1 MSAVFPPVKENIY
14 ILSWPYVPRLPESLP
29 GGGRRGRS
37 RVSGF
42 PRETPPRAPGRAAGR
57 AVGGRAALSP
67 SAPPPHPPAVAR
79 GAGTHLASSRPGSP
93 PPPPPPPPSTSHSSK
108 GASLTAPHEI
118 IIHYVTRREVRE
130 CKCLDGIRG
139 NPRRDDLG
147 AVIIHLIGAWGKL
160 LDRELELNQPRK
172 GVRQGC
178 VGELASLAIFK
189 RFHLRMR
196 HKTRYYFI
204 HLVWWPLAFL
214 CMNIKFEMAAQQH
227 ILESVLW
234 AVICMVGL
242 VSRLLTF

>member
-1 MSAVFPPVKENIY
+1 MQCFLQLRKTFIFSLCPALLGAQSPSRGGHRATARSLVLSA
-14 ILSWPYVPRLPESLP
+14 LRPRTSQLEPRGRWP
-29 GGGRRGRS
+29 GGQL
-37 RVSGF
+37 VAAWLC
-42 PRETPPRAPGRAAGR
+42 PPRAPGSSPGRWYPACFFAAQIPTPRA
-57 AVGGRAALSP
+57 LP
-67 SAPPPHPPAVAR
+67 
-79 GAGTHLASSRPGSP
+79 
-93 PPPPPPPPSTSHSSK
+93 SSK

-118 IIHYVTRREVRE
+118 IIHYVTGREERE

-139 NPRRDDLG
+139 NPCRDDLG

-160 LDRELELNQPRK
+160 LDREMELNQPRK
-172 GVRQGC
+172 GARQGC

-189 RFHLRMR
+189 RFHLRMS
-196 HKTRYYFI
+196 HKMQYYFI

-214 CMNIKFEMAAQQH
+214 CMNIKFEMALQQH

>member
-1 MSAVFPPVKENIY
+1 MAARLCAPWAV
-14 ILSWPYVPRLPESLP
+14 
-29 GGGRRGRS
+29 G
-37 RVSGF
+37 SG
-42 PRETPPRAPGRAAGR
+42 PGRWCPACFLAAQIPTPR
-57 AVGGRAALSP
+57 TV
-67 SAPPPHPPAVAR
+67 
-79 GAGTHLASSRPGSP
+79 
-93 PPPPPPPPSTSHSSK
+93 HSSK

-118 IIHYVTRREVRE
+118 IIHHVTGREEKE

-139 NPRRDDLG
+139 NPCRDDLG

-160 LDRELELNQPRK
+160 LDREMELNQPRK
-172 GVRQGC
+172 GARQGC

-189 RFHLRMR
+189 RFHLRMS
-196 HKTRYYFI
+196 HKMQYYFI

-214 CMNIKFEMAAQQH
+214 CMNIKFEMALQQH

>member
-1 MSAVFPPVKENIY
+1 MAQIP
-14 ILSWPYVPRLPESLP
+14 
-29 GGGRRGRS
+29 
-37 RVSGF
+37 
-42 PRETPPRAPGRAAGR
+42 TPC
-57 AVGGRAALSP
+57 
-67 SAPPPHPPAVAR
+67 
-79 GAGTHLASSRPGSP
+79 TF
-93 PPPPPPPPSTSHSSK
+93 HSSK

-118 IIHYVTRREVRE
+118 IIHYVTRREEGE

-160 LDRELELNQPRK
+160 LDREMELNQPRK
-172 GVRQGC
+172 GARQGC
-178 VGELASLAIFK
+178 VGELVSLAIFK
-189 RFHLRMR
+189 RFHLRMS
-196 HKTRYYFI
+196 HKMQYYFI

-214 CMNIKFEMAAQQH
+214 CMNIKFEMALQQH

>member
-1 MSAVFPPVKENIY
+1 MAS
-14 ILSWPYVPRLPESLP
+14 
-29 GGGRRGRS
+29 
-37 RVSGF
+37 
-42 PRETPPRAPGRAAGR
+42 
-57 AVGGRAALSP
+57 LSP
-67 SAPPPHPPAVAR
+67 SAR
-79 GAGTHLASSRPGSP
+79 GGAGAHPASPWPSPRLRPGPRAFPSSR
-93 PPPPPPPPSTSHSSK
+93 

-118 IIHYVTRREVRE
+118 IIHYVTRREERE

-160 LDRELELNQPRK
+160 LDREMELKQLERAPAK
-172 GVRQGC
+172 AVA
-178 VGELASLAIFK
+178 GEPASLAIFK
-189 RFHLRMR
+189 RFHLRMS
-196 HKTRYYFI
+196 HKMQYYFI

-214 CMNIKFEMAAQQH
+214 CMNIKFEMALQQH

>member
-14 ILSWPYVPRLPESLP
+14 ILSWPCVPGLPESLP
-29 GGGRRGRS
+29 GGGRWGPS
-37 RVSGF
+37 ECVALGGD
-42 PRETPPRAPGRAAGR
+42 PWAEGPRAARGF
-57 AVGGRAALSP
+57 V
-67 SAPPPHPPAVAR
+67 PARPRVPAR
-79 GAGTHLASSRPGSP
+79 GAGTHPATPALGR
-93 PPPPPPPPSTSHSSK
+93 STSHSSK
-108 GASLTAPHEI
+108 GASLTAPNET
-118 IIHYVTRREVRE
+118 IIHYVTRREERE

-160 LDRELELNQPRK
+160 LDREMELNQPRK
-172 GVRQGC
+172 GARLGC

-189 RFHLRMR
+189 RFHLRR
-196 HKTRYYFI
+196 SHKMQYYFI

-214 CMNIKFEMAAQQH
+214 CMNIKFEMALQQH

>member
-1 MSAVFPPVKENIY
+1 MVAAWLCPP
-14 ILSWPYVPRLPESLP
+14 
-29 GGGRRGRS
+29 
-37 RVSGF
+37 
-42 PRETPPRAPGRAAGR
+42 PP
-57 AVGGRAALSP
+57 
-67 SAPPPHPPAVAR
+67 APPPQAP
-79 GAGTHLASSRPGSP
+79 GSRPRRSYP
-93 PPPPPPPPSTSHSSK
+93 ACFLAAQIPTPCTFHSSK

-118 IIHYVTRREVRE
+118 IIHYVTRREEGE

-160 LDRELELNQPRK
+160 LDREMELNQPRK
-172 GVRQGC
+172 GARQGC
-178 VGELASLAIFK
+178 VGELVSLAIFK
-189 RFHLRMR
+189 RFHLRMS
-196 HKTRYYFI
+196 HKMQYYFI

-214 CMNIKFEMAAQQH
+214 CMNIKFEMALQQH